1 MTLIVPILF
10 AAAAMGLLARR
21 VTPGHWIAFA
31 GWIALVAVY
40 NLARH

>member
-1 MTLIVPILF
+1 MTIIVPILF

-21 VTPGHWIAFA
+21 VTAGHWIAFTC
-31 GWIALVAVY
+31 WIVLVVAY

>member
-1 MTLIVPILF
+1 MTIIVPILF

-21 VTPGHWIAFA
+21 LTAGHWIAFTF
-31 GWIALVAVY
+31 WIALVATY